1 MTGKR
6 DIKTGVDQLDSDLR
20 ALFDLVGSDEL
31 RKVKEAIAN
40 KELSPKDFGRIVP
53 RGVLRLAL
61 ILTPPLNFKLTLHK
75 CEDGAHELLEEARR
89 LIREHFP
96 DIDSHPAVFEIVKP
110 EIAAT
115 QEQQKGASWQ
125 LNVISRLTVMTTFLG
140 PPPKLTPAVRI
151 AFRDKPGK
159 LLLDSLMNWDDVLFV
174 SQALAD
180 IAADEF
186 ESSKKLAELDLLDL
200 DDDNRKELAKHINKL
215 GRHMERLRQAAP
227 VYGID
232 LQASLEEDSDR
243 DDPD

>member
-1 MTGKR
+1 MSDKR
-6 DIKTGVDQLDSDLR
+6 DIKTGVDQLDGDLR
-20 ALFDLVGSDEL
+20 ALFDLVGSDSL
-31 RKVKEAIAN
+31 RKIKEAVAN
-40 KELSPKDFGRIVP
+40 EELSPKDFEKIFP
-53 RGVLRLAL
+53 RRVLRLAL
-61 ILTPPLNFKLTLHK
+61 ALTQPLNFKLILEQ
-75 CEDGAHELLEEARR
+75 CEDGAHELLEEARC

-96 DIDSHPAVFEIVKP
+96 DIDSHPAVFEIIKP

-115 QEQQKGASWQ
+115 QEQKKGETFQ
-125 LNVISRLTVMTTFLG
+125 LNVISRLTLMSTFVG
-140 PPPKLTPAVRI
+140 PAPNLTPAVRI
-151 AFRDKPGK
+151 AFRDKSGK

-180 IAADEF
+180 VAADEF

-215 GRHMERLRQAAP
+215 GRHLERLRQAAP

-243 DDPD
+243 DDPS